1 MSETDAANTALLVAA
16 FNGREDRVRD
26 LLRREDI
33 NPNISYSNGVI
44 YHISVYF
51 TCNLYTLQATHL

>member
-33 NPNISYSNGVI
+33 NPNISYSNGI
-44 YHISVYF
+44 KFRISGSVY
-51 TCNLYTLQATHL
+51 L